1 MRFSD
6 LDKIT
11 GGNIIQLTGN
21 RNVNTLVT
29 DSRKPIVSEGSVFFA
44 LRGERHDGHQ
54 YIAEL
59 YQLGIRQFVVENVAD
74 FKFFPEGNFIQ
85 VASVLAALQAIAA
98 EHRRSFSIPVIGIT
112 GSNGKTIIKEWLFQI
127 LSADKNVAKN
137 PGSYNSQIGVPLS
150 VWGLQPNHQL
160 GIFEAG
166 ISLPGEM
173 EKLEKVIHPTIGIF
187 TNIGTAHDEG
197 FATRTEKIEEKLKLF
212 SRVGLLIYCSDHI
225 ELHEAIQQKKTPSLT
240 WGSNEEATIKI
251 KQTSTGYELS
261 YRGQLISMQLPFA
274 DKASIENCFHCVALI
289 LHLGYSPAIIQE
301 RVVQLKSVPMRLELK
316 QGINRCQVIDDTYN
330 NDLAGLKISLDFL
343 NSLQKKKKTLILS
356 DILQS
361 GLDEIELVDRIKALL
376 IQSGISSFVG

>member
-11 GGNIIQLTGN
+11 GGNIIQLARD
-21 RNVNTLVT
+21 RNVSTLVT
-29 DSRKPIVSEGSVFFA
+29 DSRKPIISDESVFFA

-59 YQLGIRQFVVENVAD
+59 YHLGIRQFVVENGAD

-85 VASVLAALQAIAA
+85 VTSVLAALQAIAA

-173 EKLEKVIHPTIGIF
+173 EKLEKVIRPTIGIF

-212 SRVGLLIYCSDHI
+212 SRVDLLIYCADHS
-225 ELHEAIQQKKTPSLT
+225 ELHKVIQLKKIPSLT
-240 WGSNEEATIKI
+240 WGSSEKATIKI
-251 KQTSTGYELS
+251 KQTTTGYELS
-261 YRGQLISMQLPFA
+261 Y
-274 DKASIENCFHCVALI
+274 
-289 LHLGYSPAIIQE
+289 
-301 RVVQLKSVPMRLELK
+301 
-316 QGINRCQVIDDTYN
+316 
-330 NDLAGLKISLDFL
+330 
-343 NSLQKKKKTLILS
+343 
-356 DILQS
+356 
-361 GLDEIELVDRIKALL
+361 
-376 IQSGISSFVG
+376 